1 MKPYYEHAGITI
13 YHGDC
18 RDVMASLKADAL
30 VTDPPYGV
38 NLGSHGG
45 ATDGRKDH
53 VLVKGPYATYID
65 SPENFLSVVVSAAL
79 AIVDRGAVFCAGH
92 MAFELPRPAAIGGVF
107 LPAATGRCAW
117 GYKRPDAD
125 YSAAMK
131 STKKSRPTFS
141 IGKMRSLVMVNW
153 SWPLGVH
160 FDHCVF
166 ASSCP
171 VPYTG

>member
-45 ATDGRKDH
+45 ATDGRKGH

-65 SPENFLSVVVSAAL
+65 SPENFLSVVVPAVSAAL
-79 AIVDRGAVFCAGH
+79 AIVDRGAVFCAGRL
-92 MAFELPRPAAIGGVF
+92 AGSFCL
-107 LPAATGRCAW
+107 LQ
-117 GYKRPDAD
+117 PDAAHGGTTL
-125 YSAAMK
+125 SRTAC
-131 STKKSRPTFS
+131 STARPRTSIWGRSRSGSGLLRQPKHRRTRA
-141 IGKMRSLVMVNW
+141 RSRFR
-153 SWPLGVH
+153 G
-160 FDHCVF
+160 
-166 ASSCP
+166 
-171 VPYTG
+171 